1 VDRLSSP
8 IRWLRDHPVAADWL
22 LVLGLG
28 TVLVLATSVGS
39 DGDGHTQTPGLG
51 TFLIIGAGVVPL
63 AWRRRRPVAA
73 VLAVALVEVAVT
85 AVGFPGEILAFS
97 CLIGV
102 YSLAAHAE
110 RRTALLGLACT
121 PVLIGVA
128 MWLDRDRVGGWGDVL
143 WNLVIFLTAWVLGDN
158 LQARRSRTA
167 ALEER
172 AARLEREQA
181 DAAARAVQEE
191 RARIAR
197 ELHDVVAHSMS
208 VMVVQAGAARRSID
222 RDREGAKEA
231 MVAIEQTGRQALD
244 EMRRLLGVLRRDG
257 DESLAR
263 APQPTVRHLDA
274 LVRQVRE
281 AGLEVDLE
289 VVGEPRDLAAG
300 LDLSAYRIVQ
310 EALTN
315 VLKHAGRAAA
325 TVRLTYGERHLEI
338 EVRDDGRGLAAA
350 LVGPAVGGSGGN
362 GLVGMRERVALYG
375 GSLVAGPCPGGGYEV
390 RATLPLQQP

>member
-1 VDRLSSP
+1 VDRVSSP

-22 LVLGLG
+22 LVLGLV
-28 TVLVLATSVGS
+28 TVLFVATSVGS
-39 DGDGHTQTPGLG
+39 SADGHRQTPGPG
-51 TFLIIGAGVVPL
+51 TVLLIGAGVAPL

-73 VLAVALVEVAVT
+73 LLAVSVVEVAVT
-85 AVGFPGEILAFS
+85 AAGFPGEILAFS
-97 CLIGV
+97 CLVAV
-102 YSLAAHAE
+102 YSVAAHAE
-110 RRTALLGLACT
+110 RRTALLGLAST
-121 PVLIGVA
+121 PVLIGVS
-128 MWLDRDRVGGWGDVL
+128 MWLDRERVGGWGDVL

-172 AARLEREQA
+172 AARLERDQA

-208 VMVVQAGAARRSID
+208 VMVVQAGAARRSVD
-222 RDREGAKEA
+222 RDVEGAKEA

-244 EMRRLLGVLRRDG
+244 EMRRLLGVLRRDD
-257 DESLAR
+257 DESPAR
-263 APQPTVRHLDA
+263 APQPTVRHLDV
-274 LVRQVRE
+274 LVAQFRD
-281 AGLEVDLE
+281 AGLAVDLTIE
-289 VVGEPRDLAAG
+289 GEPRDLAAG

-315 VLKHAGRAAA
+315 VLKHAGRATP
-325 TVRLTYGERHLEI
+325 TVRLCYGDHALEL

-350 LVGPAVGGSGGN
+350 LVGAPPGGGN

-375 GSLVAGPCPGGGYEV
+375 GRLTAGPRRGGGYEV
-390 RATLPLQQP
+390 RATLPLQVRA

>member
-1 VDRLSSP
+1 VDRVSSP

-22 LVLGLG
+22 LVVGLV

-39 DGDGHTQTPGLG
+39 DGAGHDQTPGLG
-51 TFLIIGAGVVPL
+51 TLLILGAGVGPL
-63 AWRRRRPVAA
+63 AWRRRRPVHALVA
-73 VLAVALVEVAVT
+73 VSVVEVAVT
-85 AVGFPGEILAFS
+85 AAGFPGEILAFS
-97 CLIGV
+97 CLVAV
-102 YSLAAHAE
+102 YSVAAHAE
-110 RRTALLGLACT
+110 RRTALLGLGFA
-121 PVLIGVA
+121 PLLIAVS
-128 MWLDRDRVGGWGDVL
+128 MWLDRDRVGGWGDVV

-158 LQARRSRTA
+158 LQARRARTA

-208 VMVVQAGAARRSID
+208 VMVVQAGAARRSVD
-222 RDREGAKEA
+222 RDVEAAREA

-244 EMRRLLGVLRRDG
+244 EMRRLLGVLRRDD

-263 APQPTVRHLDA
+263 APPPSVRHLDA
-274 LVRQVRE
+274 HVTQFRE
-281 AGLEVDLE
+281 AGLPVDLE
-289 VVGEPRDLAAG
+289 DEGEPRDLAAG

-315 VLKHAGRAAA
+315 VLKHAGQATAA
-325 TVRLTYGERHLEI
+325 VRLCYGDRTLELQ
-338 EVRDDGRGLAAA
+338 VRDDGRGMAAA
-350 LVGPAVGGSGGN
+350 LVGAPPGGGN

-375 GSLVAGPCPGGGYEV
+375 GELSAGPCRGGGYEV
-390 RATLPLQQP
+390 RATLPLRVRP